1 MAKAMTVRLD
11 DDQAEELEKVAEI
24 DGVAVAEAV
33 REAIAQ
39 HVKNRSADPEFRKR
53 VRASIKKHQA
63 ILDRLA
69 K

>member
-1 MAKAMTVRLD
+1 MAKAMTVRIE

-33 REAIAQ
+33 RQAIAE
-39 HVKNRSADPEFRKR
+39 HVAQRSADPEFRKR
-53 VRASIKKHQA
+53 LKASIKRNQA

>member
-33 REAIAQ
+33 RQAIAE
-39 HVKNRSADPEFRKR
+39 HVAARSSDPEFRKR
-53 VRASIKKHQA
+53 LRASMKRHQS
-63 ILDRLA
+63 ILERLA

>member
-33 REAIAQ
+33 RQAIAE
-39 HVKNRSADPEFRKR
+39 HVVRRSSDAEFRKR
-53 VRASIKKHQA
+53 LRASMKKHQS